1 MALKFTNENYG
12 EVLHQIKEK
21 TIQLYIKKEKEFE
34 KKAGS
39 IIIKHIYN
47 HANQAQNNFY
57 KMFTINFTSEKSHR
71 IKLKYVEGILES
83 NDNETL
89 LKYYILRDSYDKL
102 RLISKTFDNNIIF
115 YPNYFINEN
124 VYLIMENFL
133 ERKEKYIL
141 RTKKD
146 NELNYYKNKI
156 LKKRRF
162 YRQETSDKI
171 IESFIEDDNSI
182 DLEDKLKNLNEES
195 SSFSHKNFSNSSIK
209 VKQLINNLNN
219 NLENNKKERKN
230 QPKTRIFKITTKN
243 YDIND
248 ENINEYFKRMNS
260 QSKPISFKEN
270 NIMQKLYLDE
280 YLLKKYG
287 WLNSKKE
294 NEIEARNNNFFEKKI
309 YFKTLSNKKIR
320 NSQKNIYTYKDKNKK
335 IKGKSLHNFKP
346 TNLFIYNIFKQ
357 KNLGKTNI
365 IKNTII
371 NSIKEYETF
380 KSQKIISFLKEK
392 EKKTS
397 KNFTLSSSRKRLNKN
412 FVKGDGYTTEI
423 TQLKDLLKEKKKFH
437 PKGKLFL
444 HSSLYF
450 NNNCNNYESIT
461 SRINTNLLLLSKNA
475 KYKFMFPLLGNK
487 T

>member
-1 MALKFTNENYG
+1 M
-12 EVLHQIKEK
+12 
-21 TIQLYIKKEKEFE
+21 
-34 KKAGS
+34 
-39 IIIKHIYN
+39 
-47 HANQAQNNFY
+47 
-57 KMFTINFTSEKSHR
+57 
-71 IKLKYVEGILES
+71 
-83 NDNETL
+83 
-89 LKYYILRDSYDKL
+89 
-102 RLISKTFDNNIIF
+102 
-115 YPNYFINEN
+115 
-124 VYLIMENFL
+124 
-133 ERKEKYIL
+133 
-141 RTKKD
+141 
-146 NELNYYKNKI
+146 
-156 LKKRRF
+156 
-162 YRQETSDKI
+162 
-171 IESFIEDDNSI
+171 
-182 DLEDKLKNLNEES
+182 
-195 SSFSHKNFSNSSIK
+195 
-209 VKQLINNLNN
+209 
-219 NLENNKKERKN
+219 ENNKKERQNKL
-230 QPKTRIFKITTKN
+230 KTRKFKIITNN

-294 NEIEARNNNFFEKKI
+294 NEIEVRNKNFFEKKI

-437 PKGKLFL
+437 PKRKLFL